1 MSGKRLSMNISGSRP
16 AIMAS
21 KNATGT
27 SINVRQQ
34 NDSLTPELS
43 KAMKNVR
50 EWKSVEG
57 ENKQEYSWFVKDKQG
72 NNGDHIYLYCA
83 ESEHVQGNYQA
94 LGLLRDI
101 CLVPATDIVYAL
113 VKQGRTYIKFRYCFK
128 LSNYNKNECFSELC
142 ASIVDD
148 IEKGNVSFLFLFL
161 CRLLF
166 LVSW

>member
-1 MSGKRLSMNISGSRP
+1 MSGKRLSLNISGSRP

-21 KNATGT
+21 KIATGT
-27 SINVRQQ
+27 SMNVRQQ

-43 KAMKNVR
+43 RAMKNVR

-57 ENKQEYSWFVKDKQG
+57 ENKQEYSWFLKDKQG
-72 NNGDHIYLYCA
+72 NNGDHIYLYCV
-83 ESEHVQGNYQA
+83 ESEHVHGNYQA

-101 CLVPATDIVYAL
+101 CLVPATDIIYAL

-166 LVSW
+166 LVSC